1 MIEGRSVSGNARIQ
15 QFGSEE
21 KSGRMKGCEAIGA
34 SNNMKMAVTFLV
46 FPSDPGGLSMTLPL
60 PHPTTTSRG
69 VSGGKKN
76 IKFYF

>member
-1 MIEGRSVSGNARIQ
+1 
-15 QFGSEE
+15 
-21 KSGRMKGCEAIGA
+21 MKGCEAIGA